1 MYSICF
7 EVYEGR
13 YIMRSVIAISLIL
26 SFSTPIALSQE
37 SWVMLTEYPSPGDG
51 ARGLYY
57 AGKLLWNV
65 DHEAQTVFTLNP
77 YNLEVID
84 IYPSPIDDPWGI
96 TVANNRFWMTNFSN
110 SVSQL
115 VKLRPDT
122 FAVAA
127 TFDFPGYYFYGLTCD
142 STNQHMWIS
151 AMDHSYTKYLLE
163 FDAITEEV
171 IQWHSWPYIWNLG
184 MQYWDRCLWVNSSDW
199 NYPDYTYI
207 FALDSMNVEEMLTC
221 PLAVPEGIA
230 TNGVVWWISHFRD
243 NAPYIW
249 KLIPPGAEVH
259 DIAGYQQVFPN
270 TGILEQLEFEPQS
283 RFINYGSVSETDV
296 PFVCR
301 IWEDTTAPV
310 IYYDSL
316 IYNGT
321 IAPEEIV
328 DITFDTAY
336 FEPNRDYTLKLY
348 SSLPWD
354 QHRNNDTLRVY
365 VHTVG
370 GIHDLAILSI
380 LEPEESEPLE
390 LIIPTIEVQNQGDY
404 FEATAPVHLEI
415 VHPDSTISEYD
426 SQVLDLDPLE
436 IDTIYFSPFDP
447 TESGEY
453 VFEFDGMLP
462 DDYNPGND
470 YIVMMCAI
478 GLVHDVAPA
487 EVVSPEAFEPL
498 QPITP
503 RVIVENLGDY
513 DEPLFPVSCTV
524 EDSVSTVYS
533 EQGYCQP
540 LEPGEQW
547 EVVFYNFY
555 PQYPTN
561 YIFNFTTLLTGD
573 QVPEND
579 TLSITSAVGLIYDVA
594 PIDVIE
600 PTQIIGPEPFT
611 PSVMVKNEGNVFADG
626 FFIHC
631 QVDSES
637 VSLYNMQTWLPALNP
652 NETDTAF
659 FDMITLS
666 NLGEYRF
673 LFISDW
679 QLDNYPEND
688 TLEFWPE
695 YLSVIDGKDALHIS
709 DFHVEGAFPNPFNS
723 QTVFEISL
731 PEVASIDVSL
741 FDLSGC
747 CVHQM
752 NFDPLTPGVHR
763 IELKVSNLPSG
774 MYIAR
779 VSTEKWEESI
789 KVVLLK

>member
-1 MYSICF
+1 
-7 EVYEGR
+7 
-13 YIMRSVIAISLIL
+13 MRILIGVSLIL
-26 SFSTPIALSQE
+26 CFIVIPASGQE
-37 SWVMLTEYPSPGDG
+37 SWILLEEYTSPGNY
-51 ARGLYY
+51 AMGLYY
-57 AGKLLWNV
+57 AGKYLWHV
-65 DHEAQTVFTLNP
+65 DWDTSSNDATIYKLNP
-77 YNLEVID
+77 YNMAVID
-84 IYPSPIDDPWGI
+84 SIPSPIEHPWGI
-96 TVANNRFWMTNFSN
+96 TADANSFWLTTHGDWGGSP
-110 SVSQL
+110 VSTL
-115 VKLRPDT
+115 AKIRTDT
-122 FAVAA
+122 FMVSAIYS
-127 TFDFPGYYFYGLTCD
+127 FPDFYFYGITCD
-142 STNQHMWIS
+142 STTNHLWIACQTS
-151 AMDHSYTKYLLE
+151 SWDHYLME
-163 FDAITEEV
+163 FNPDSGEV
-171 IQWHSWPYIWNLG
+171 VEWHPWESEWDIG
-184 MQYWDRCLWVNSSDW
+184 IQYWGGELWVNTTDYF
-199 NYPDYTYI
+199 YPDYTYVADI
-207 FALDSMNVEEMLTC
+207 DSS
-221 PLAVPEGIA
+221 LAITNTLRVPYANPCGIA
-230 TNGVVWWISHFRD
+230 TNGVIWWIAYYRFD
-243 NAPYIW
+243 NFIIC
-249 KLIPPGAEVH
+249 KLIPPGTTYH
-259 DIAGYQQVFPN
+259 DIAAHSPVIPQS
-270 TGILEQLEFEPQS
+270 GILEIASFEPQF
-283 RFINYGSVSETDV
+283 RFINYGSVPEIDV
-296 PFVCR
+296 PFVCE
-301 IWEDTTAPV
+301 IENDSTGAV
-310 IYYDSL
+310 IYHGED
-316 IYNGT
+316 IYGDE

-328 DITFDTAY
+328 TITYPTVSGLLL
-336 FEPNRDYTLKLY
+336 EPETDYTFTFY
-348 SSLPWD
+348 SDLLTD
-354 QHRNNDTLRVY
+354 QIRDNDTMRVH
-365 VHTVG
+365 VCTEGV
-370 GIHDLAILSI
+370 HDLAILSVI
-380 LEPEESEPLE
+380 DPDTTEPQAT
-390 LIIPTIEVQNQGDY
+390 IIPSISVQNQGSH
-404 FEATAPVHLEI
+404 FEPVAPVHLQIE
-415 VHPDSTISEYD
+415 HPDGSLSDFD

-462 DDYNPGND
+462 DDYNPEND
-470 YIVMMCAI
+470 YMMMMCAI